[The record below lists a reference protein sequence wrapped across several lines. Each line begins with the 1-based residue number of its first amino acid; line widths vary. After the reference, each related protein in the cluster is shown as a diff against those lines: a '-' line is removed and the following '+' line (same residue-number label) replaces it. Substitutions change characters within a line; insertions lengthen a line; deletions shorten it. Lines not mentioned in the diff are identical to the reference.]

1 MSDPMIEIHADT
13 ETLVEAVAHRFVD
26 TVVAAQRERGSAA
39 VVLTGGGTGIGV
51 LEKVRIAPGAIDWQA
66 LDVYF
71 GDERFLA
78 DGDPERNEVQAHAA
92 LLDHVGIDPDRVH
105 TMPTSDGIYENN
117 PDAAAGAYAQMLASR
132 AEDGQDLP
140 TFDIH
145 LLGMGGEGHVNS
157 LFPDTDAVR
166 EEALKVVAV
175 TDCPKPPPTRI
186 TLTLPA
192 VQHATEVW
200 LIVSGAA
207 KAEAVSAAVSGAD
220 PTDIPAAGARGRHT
234 TRWLI
239 DEAAAASLPGKH
251 RSGQH

>member
-1 MSDPMIEIHADT
+1 MSDPAVEIHADT
-13 ETLVEAVAHRFVD
+13 DALVEAVARRFVD
-26 TVVAAQRERGSAA
+26 TVVAAQQERGSAA

-51 LEKVRIAPGAIDWQA
+51 LERVRAAPGSIDWRA
-66 LDVYF
+66 LDIYF
-71 GDERFLA
+71 GDERFLPE
-78 DGDPERNEVQAHAA
+78 GDPERNEVQAHAA
-92 LLDHVGIDPDRVH
+92 LLDHIGIDPDRVH

-132 AEDGQDLP
+132 ADAGHDLP
-140 TFDIH
+140 DFDIH

-166 EEALKVVAV
+166 EQTQNVVAV

-192 VQHATEVW
+192 VRHATEVW
-200 LIVSGAA
+200 LIVSGEA
-207 KAEAVSAAVSGAD
+207 KAEAVSAAIGGAD
-220 PTDIPAAGARGRHT
+220 PVDIPAAGARGRRA

-239 DEAAAASLPGKH
+239 DEAAAASLPDGH